1 MYSFSELAQSV
12 KFSMKGSKM
21 ILNEK
26 ASELELIGAGR
37 SAFAFRIQST
47 DKVLKVFFSPFEHIA
62 KEEAAIYKALQR
74 NPFYPYLYDHGDNYL
89 VIDYIAG
96 NTLFDCL
103 TKGIAIRADHIKQID
118 EALSLARERGLNPS
132 DIHLR
137 NIIVTPEDT
146 IKLIDVARF
155 RQVKKCSQ
163 WDDLKAA
170 YKMFY
175 RHRMFPKKTPEK
187 ILNAIAALYKKNLLP
202 TFH

>member
-1 MYSFSELAQSV
+1 MRSFSELAQSV
-12 KFSMKGSKM
+12 NFSKKGSKM
-21 ILNEK
+21 MLNEK
-26 ASELELIGAGR
+26 ASELELIGVGR

-47 DKVLKVFFSPFEHIA
+47 NKVLKVFFPPFEHIA
-62 KEEAAIYKALQR
+62 KEEASIYKALQK
-74 NPFYPYLYDHGDNYL
+74 NPFYPYMHDSGDNYL

-103 TKGIAIRADHIKQID
+103 TKGIAIKAEHIKQID
-118 EALSLARERGLNPS
+118 EALSLARGKGLNPS

-137 NIIVTPEDT
+137 NIIVTPEDRVK
-146 IKLIDVARF
+146 IIDVARF
-155 RQVKKCSQ
+155 RQNKKCSQ

-175 RHRMFPKKTPEK
+175 QHRMFPKKTPEK

-202 TFH
+202 SFH